1 MQKNEEQFI
10 VQIKININALLC
22 QLCLK
27 SYLNI
32 DTKVHITFHFI
43 YIILIFFSV
52 SGSIASFSNSTNVIT
67 NPSYDGPPMHASR
80 TNIVPDDMRGHL
92 VWSQQI

>member
-1 MQKNEEQFI
+1 MQENEEQFI

-32 DTKVHITFHFI
+32 DTKVHISLHLYHFD
-43 YIILIFFSV
+43 FFSLCQV
-52 SGSIASFSNSTNVIT
+52 PLHHSQIA
-67 NPSYDGPPMHASR
+67 PMW
-80 TNIVPDDMRGHL
+80 L
-92 VWSQQI
+92 QIQIMMDLQCMHHEQI